1 MAQDVAILDF
11 GSSKI
16 TVLTGERGV
25 NNTITV
31 NGIGECEYAGFSDG
45 EWFEPEQLTYV
56 IGHAVANAET
66 NSRTTIK
73 HLYVGVPGEFTT
85 AVCRDASVNFPRK
98 KRITEADVDALHTQ
112 RDEFASLPDYTVI
125 NVQPVYYTLDDERRL
140 IQPIGLNSTRLGG
153 HISYILA
160 ENKFISFIGR
170 IMDEIGIESVEYVSS
185 LLAETLFLFDE
196 IKRDRYVLLLDVG
209 YITSSIVLAR
219 GDGILFQRTFSLG
232 GGHVTGDLATA
243 LQISFTKAESLK
255 RKVVL
260 SLNVGEQDVYEVL
273 SRDGTESYPAQMVNE
288 IVTETVARL
297 ARTVNK
303 CLSQCEYDFPDYI
316 PLSLTGGGLSYIK
329 GARDA
334 LSKQLGKPVEIVG
347 PPLPQFSRPHL
358 SSSLGLMDMVL
369 NQQTPAREKGFFA
382 RLFGRQ

>member
-16 TVLTGERGV
+16 TVLIGERGV

-56 IGHAVANAET
+56 IGHAMSNAET
-66 NSRTTIK
+66 NSRTKIR
-73 HLYVGVPGEFTT
+73 HLYIGVPGDFTT
-85 AVCRDASVNFPRK
+85 TVCRDVSVSFPRK
-98 KRITEADVDALHTQ
+98 KRITDQDVDALHTQ
-112 RDEFASLPDYTVI
+112 HEEFSSLPDYTLI

-140 IQPIGLNSTRLGG
+140 IQPAGLNSTRLGG
-153 HISYILA
+153 HISYIFA
-160 ENKFISFIGR
+160 ENRFISFIDR
-170 IMDEIGIESVEYVSS
+170 IMDELGMESVEYVSA

-219 GDGILFQRTFSLG
+219 GDGILFQRTFALG
-232 GGHVTGDLATA
+232 GGHVTGDLATV
-243 LQISFTKAESLK
+243 LEISFTKAESLK

-260 SLNVGEQDVYEVL
+260 SLNVGEKDVYEVV
-273 SRDGTESYPAQMVNE
+273 SRDGTETYPAQLVNE
-288 IVTETVARL
+288 IVNETVARL

-303 CLSQCEYDFPDYI
+303 CLAQCEYDYPDYI

-358 SSSLGLMDMVL
+358 SSSLGLMNLVL
-369 NQQTPAREKGFFA
+369 NQQAPVRKTGFLS
-382 RLFGRQ
+382 RLFGKR